1 MPKKRKKRLNP
12 ARLVLLIVLIAF
24 LVSLSGG
31 LFLLATSIIDLPKWD
46 ENKLYSSAASSYY
59 DQDGNLFA
67 RIGEENREIVK
78 IKDVPVSTQEAFI
91 AIEDVRFYSHHG
103 VDLRG
108 IARALWHDFTGGGME
123 QGASTITQQLVKLS
137 FLTPE
142 KKVKRKIQEAILS
155 SMVERRYSKQEILE
169 MYLNK
174 VYFGN
179 GAYGIQSAARTYFD
193 KNVDQLNLSQSAFL
207 AGILKA
213 PNYYSLPKEAT
224 ARRDVVLDTMEK
236 YGFISQDQADQAKKE
251 PLNIEKGLKKNL
263 YPYPYFIDFVTK
275 QLIKDFGEETVYKG
289 GLKVYTTMEKQAQQ
303 AAEKALSN
311 STNFPASWRDS
322 ENILQPEGAAVFI
335 DPQTG
340 FIRALVG
347 GREHTHQLQL
357 DRSTMA
363 SRQPGSSFKPIIDY
377 APAIEL
383 KGMGPASVIDDIPVS
398 YGSYTPR
405 DYNSSYHGLITMRTA
420 ITLSI
425 NIPAVKTLVD
435 HVGISNAVNFAK
447 RLGIT
452 VDPNNGAS
460 MALGGLHKGVT
471 PLQMAAA
478 YSAFANGGFYIE
490 PTAILKVEDQEGK
503 ILKEYNSDP
512 KQAMKPTTAFLITSM
527 LKDVVDHGTG
537 TNAHLN
543 RPAAGKTGTTD
554 EGKDLWFVGYT
565 PSLAGAVWIGYD
577 IPKSMPREFG
587 GRYPALIWKQIMQ
600 EALKNIPATGFRQ
613 PAGIVTATVDDKS
626 GLLPGPNTPS
636 GDMVTDF
643 FVDGTVPT
651 EVDNTHVLVEICA
664 SSGLLASE
672 YCPDRI
678 AKIMIKLPYSLPD
691 QVADKVADY
700 YIRAPDKICTKHGP
714 GIQIPS
720 AQPGIGQ
727 EQPFLPDDNQ

>member
-1 MPKKRKKRLNP
+1 LPKKRKKRLNP
-12 ARLVLLIVLIAF
+12 KRLVFLIVLIAF

-31 LFLLATSIIDLPKWD
+31 LFLLTTSIMDLPALD

-78 IKDVPVSTQEAFI
+78 IKDIPVSTQDAFI
-91 AIEDVRFYSHHG
+91 AIEDVRFKSHHG

-108 IARALWHDFTGGGME
+108 IARALWHDLTGGNME

-137 FLTPE
+137 FLNPE

-155 SMVERRYSKQEILE
+155 LMVERRYSKGEILE

-179 GAYGIQSAARTYFD
+179 GAYGIQSAARTYFN
-193 KNVDQLNLSQSAFL
+193 KNVDQLTLSQSAFL
-207 AGILKA
+207 AGLLKA
-213 PNYYSLPKEAT
+213 PNYYSLPEKAT
-224 ARRDVVLDTMEK
+224 ARRDVVLDTMLK
-236 YGFISQDQADQAKKE
+236 YGFITKDQADEAEKE
-251 PLNIEKGLKKNL
+251 SLNIEEGLKKNL

-275 QLIKDFGEETVYKG
+275 QLIEDFGEDTVYKG
-289 GLKVYTTMEKQAQQ
+289 GLQVYTTMDRQAQQ
-303 AAEKALSN
+303 AAETALASLK
-311 STNFPASWRDS
+311 NFPASWRDS
-322 ENILQPEGAAVFI
+322 QNILQPEGAAVFI

-340 FIRALVG
+340 YIRALVG
-347 GREHTHQLQL
+347 GREHTHQLQF
-357 DRSTMA
+357 DRATMA
-363 SRQPGSSFKPIIDY
+363 RRQPGSSFKPIINY
-377 APAIEL
+377 APAIEI

-398 YGSYTPR
+398 YGSYTPHNY
-405 DYNSSYHGLITMRTA
+405 DGVYLGLITMRTA
-420 ITLSI
+420 VTRSI

-447 RLGIT
+447 GLGIT

-471 PLQMAAA
+471 PLQMATA
-478 YSAFANGGFYIE
+478 YAAFANGGFYIE

-503 ILKEYNSDP
+503 VLKEYKSDP
-512 KQAMKPTTAFLITSM
+512 QLAMKPTTAFLITSM

-537 TNAHLN
+537 TNARLN

-577 IPKSMPREFG
+577 SNKPMPQEFG
-587 GRYPALIWKQIMQ
+587 GRYPALIWRQIMQ

-613 PAGIVTATVDDKS
+613 PAGIVTATVDNKS

-636 GDMVTDF
+636 EDMTTDL
-643 FVDGTVPT
+643 FVNGTVPT

-664 SSGLLASE
+664 QTGLLASE

-678 AKIMIKLPYSLPD
+678 AKIMIKLPYSIPD
-691 QVADKVADY
+691 QVADKVADHL
-700 YIRAPDKICTKHGP
+700 IRAPEKVCTEHRP
-714 GIQIPS
+714 GLETPS
-720 AQPGIGQ
+720 IQPGF
-727 EQPFLPDDNQ
+727 EQDPPFLFDQ

>member
-12 ARLVLLIVLIAF
+12 ARLILLIVSIAF
-24 LVSLSGG
+24 IVSLSGG
-31 LFLLATSIIDLPKWD
+31 LYILATSIIDLPALD

-78 IKDVPVSTQEAFI
+78 IKDIPTSTQDAFV
-91 AIEDVRFYSHHG
+91 AIEDVRFKSHHG

-108 IARALWHDFTGGGME
+108 IARAFWRDLTGGSME

-155 SMVERRYSKQEILE
+155 IMVEHRYSKGEILE

-179 GAYGIQSAARTYFD
+179 GAYGIQSAARTYFN
-193 KNVDQLNLSQSAFL
+193 KNADQLTLSQSAFL
-207 AGILKA
+207 AGLLKA
-213 PNYYSLPKEAT
+213 PNYYSLPEKA
-224 ARRDVVLDTMEK
+224 ADRRNVVLDTMLK
-236 YGFISQDQADQAKKE
+236 YGFISQEQADEAEKE
-251 PLNIEKGLKKNL
+251 SLNIEEGLKKNL

-275 QLIKDFGEETVYKG
+275 RLIEDFGEGTVYKG
-289 GLKVYTTMEKQAQQ
+289 GLQVYTTMDRQAQQ
-303 AAEKALSN
+303 AAEKALS
-311 STNFPASWRDS
+311 SSKNFPASWRDS
-322 ENILQPEGAAVFI
+322 QNVLQPEGAAIFI

-340 FIRALVG
+340 YIRALVG
-347 GREHTHQLQL
+347 SREHTHQLQL
-357 DRSTMA
+357 DRATM
-363 SRQPGSSFKPIIDY
+363 SHRQPGSSFKPIIDY

-398 YGSYTPR
+398 YGSYTPHNY
-405 DYNSSYHGLITMRTA
+405 DGVYLGLITMRTA
-420 ITLSI
+420 VTRSI
-425 NIPAVKTLVD
+425 NIAAVKTLVD
-435 HVGISNAVNFAK
+435 RVGISNAVNFAK
-447 RLGIT
+447 GLGIA

-460 MALGGLHKGVT
+460 MALGGLYKGVT

-490 PTAILKVEDQEGK
+490 PTAILKVEDQEGR
-503 ILKEYNSDP
+503 ILKEYQSDP
-512 KQAMKPTTAFLITSM
+512 EQAMKPTTAFLITSM
-527 LKDVVDHGTG
+527 LKDVVERGTG
-537 TNAHLN
+537 TNARLN

-577 IPKSMPREFG
+577 TPKSMPYEFG

-600 EALKNIPATGFRQ
+600 EALKNIPATNFRQ
-613 PAGIVTATVDDKS
+613 PAGIVQATIDNKS
-626 GLLPGPNTPS
+626 GLLPGPNTPAE
-636 GDMVTDF
+636 DMTTDLF
-643 FVDGTVPT
+643 AKGTVPT

-664 SSGLLASE
+664 QTGLLASE

-678 AKIMIKLPYSLPD
+678 TRIMIKLPYSLPD
-691 QVADKVADY
+691 QVADKVADHL
-700 YIRAPDKICTKHGP
+700 IRAPEKACTEHRPGP
-714 GIQIPS
+714 EIPS
-720 AQPGIGQ
+720 VQPGFGQ
-727 EQPFLPDDNQ
+727 ELPFLLDQ

>member
-12 ARLVLLIVLIAF
+12 ARLILLIVSIAF
-24 LVSLSGG
+24 IVSLSGG
-31 LFLLATSIIDLPKWD
+31 LFILATSIIDLPALD

-78 IKDVPVSTQEAFI
+78 IKDIPVSTQEAFI
-91 AIEDVRFYSHHG
+91 AIEDVRFKSHHG

-108 IARALWHDFTGGGME
+108 IARAFWRDLTGGSME

-155 SMVERRYSKQEILE
+155 VMVERLYSKGEILE

-193 KNVDQLNLSQSAFL
+193 KNVDQLTLSQSAFL
-207 AGILKA
+207 AGLLKA
-213 PNYYSLPKEAT
+213 PNYYSLPEKA
-224 ARRDVVLDTMEK
+224 ADRRNVVLDTMLK
-236 YGFISQDQADQAKKE
+236 YGFISLDQADEAEKE
-251 PLNIEKGLKKNL
+251 PLNIEEGLKKNL

-275 QLIKDFGEETVYKG
+275 QLIEDFGEETVYKG
-289 GLKVYTTMEKQAQQ
+289 GLQVYTTMDRQAQQ
-303 AAEKALSN
+303 AAEKTLDS
-311 STNFPASWRDS
+311 SKKFPASWRDS
-322 ENILQPEGAAVFI
+322 QNILQPEGAAIFI

-340 FIRALVG
+340 YIRALVG

-357 DRSTMA
+357 DRATMA
-363 SRQPGSSFKPIIDY
+363 HRQPGSSFKPIIDY

-398 YGSYTPR
+398 YGSYTPHNY
-405 DYNSSYHGLITMRTA
+405 DGVYLGLITMRTA
-420 ITLSI
+420 VTRSI

-447 RLGIT
+447 GLGIT
-452 VDPNNGAS
+452 VDPNDGAS
-460 MALGGLHKGVT
+460 MALGGLDKGVT

-490 PTAILKVEDQEGK
+490 PTAILKVEDQEGR
-503 ILKEYNSDP
+503 ILKEYQSDP
-512 KQAMKPTTAFLITSM
+512 EQAMKPTTAFLITSM
-527 LKDVVDHGTG
+527 LKDVVERGTG
-537 TNAHLN
+537 TNARLN

-577 IPKSMPREFG
+577 TPKSMPYEFG
-587 GRYPALIWKQIMQ
+587 GRYPALIWKQVMQ
-600 EALKNIPATGFRQ
+600 EALKNIPATNFRQ
-613 PAGIVTATVDDKS
+613 PAGIVQATVDNKS
-626 GLLPGPNTPS
+626 GFLPGPNTPAE
-636 GDMVTDF
+636 DMTTDL
-643 FVDGTVPT
+643 FVKGTVPT
-651 EVDNTHVLVEICA
+651 EADNTHVLVEICA
-664 SSGLLASE
+664 QTGLLASE

-678 AKIMIKLPYSLPD
+678 TRIMIKLPYSLPD
-691 QVADKVADY
+691 QVAGKVADHL
-700 YIRAPDKICTKHGP
+700 IRAPEKACTEHRP
-714 GIQIPS
+714 GLEIPS
-720 AQPGIGQ
+720 VQPGFGQ
-727 EQPFLPDDNQ
+727 ELPFLLDQ

>member
-1 MPKKRKKRLNP
+1 LPKKRKKRLNP

-24 LVSLSGG
+24 LISISGG
-31 LFLLATSIIDLPKWD
+31 LFLLATSIMDLPALD

-67 RIGEENREIVK
+67 RIGEENREIIK
-78 IKDVPVSTQEAFI
+78 IKDIPASTQNAFI
-91 AIEDVRFYSHHG
+91 AIEDVRFKSHHG

-108 IARALWHDFTGGGME
+108 IARALWRDLTGGNME

-155 SMVERRYSKQEILE
+155 LMVERRYSKGEILE

-193 KNVDQLNLSQSAFL
+193 KNADQLTLSQSAFL
-207 AGILKA
+207 AGLLKS
-213 PNYYSLPKEAT
+213 PNYYSLPEKAT
-224 ARRDVVLDTMEK
+224 ARRDVVLDAMFK
-236 YGFISQDQADQAKKE
+236 YGFITRNQTDEAKKE
-251 PLNIEKGLKKNL
+251 SLNIEEGLKKNL

-275 QLIKDFGEETVYKG
+275 QLIEDFGEDTVYKG
-289 GLKVYTTMEKQAQQ
+289 GLQVYTTMDRQAQQ
-303 AAEKALSN
+303 AAETALAS
-311 STNFPASWRDS
+311 SKNFPASWRDS
-322 ENILQPEGAAVFI
+322 QNILQPEGAAVFV

-340 FIRALVG
+340 YIRALVG

-357 DRSTMA
+357 DRASMA
-363 SRQPGSSFKPIIDY
+363 RRQPGSSFKPIIDY

-398 YGSYTPR
+398 YGSYTPHNY
-405 DYNSSYHGLITMRTA
+405 DGAYLGLITMRTA
-420 ITLSI
+420 VTRSI

-435 HVGISNAVNFAK
+435 HVGITNAINFAK
-447 RLGIT
+447 GLGIT
-452 VDPNNGAS
+452 VDPNSGAS
-460 MALGGLHKGVT
+460 MALGGLTRGVT

-478 YSAFANGGFYIE
+478 YSAFANGGFYIKPE
-490 PTAILKVEDQEGK
+490 AILKVEDQEGK
-503 ILKEYNSDP
+503 VLKEYKSDP
-512 KQAMKPTTAFLITSM
+512 QLAMKPTTAFLITSM
-527 LKDVVDHGTG
+527 LKDVIDHGTG
-537 TNAHLN
+537 ANARLN

-577 IPKSMPREFG
+577 TPKPMPQEFG
-587 GRYPALIWKQIMQ
+587 GRYPALIWKQVMQ

-613 PAGIVTATVDDKS
+613 PAGITTATIDNKS
-626 GLLPGPNTPS
+626 GLLPGPNTPPE
-636 GDMVTDF
+636 DMTTDL
-643 FVDGTVPT
+643 FVNGTVPT
-651 EVDNTHVLVEICA
+651 EIDNTHVLVEVCA
-664 SSGLLASE
+664 QTGLLASE

-691 QVADKVADY
+691 QVADKVADHL
-700 YIRAPDKICTKHGP
+700 IRAPEKVCAEHRP
-714 GIQIPS
+714 GLEIPS
-720 AQPGIGQ
+720 VQPGFEQ
-727 EQPFLPDDNQ
+727 ELPFLLDQ

>member
-12 ARLVLLIVLIAF
+12 KRLVFLIVLIAF

-31 LFLLATSIIDLPKWD
+31 LFLLTTSIMDLPALD

-78 IKDVPVSTQEAFI
+78 IKDIPVSTQDAFI
-91 AIEDVRFYSHHG
+91 AIEDVRFKSHHG

-108 IARALWHDFTGGGME
+108 IARALWHDLTGGNME

-137 FLTPE
+137 FLNPE

-155 SMVERRYSKQEILE
+155 LMVERRYSKGEILE

-179 GAYGIQSAARTYFD
+179 GAYGIQSAARTYFN
-193 KNVDQLNLSQSAFL
+193 KNVDQLTLSQSAFL
-207 AGILKA
+207 AGLLKA
-213 PNYYSLPKEAT
+213 PNYYSLPEKAT
-224 ARRDVVLDTMEK
+224 ARRDVVLDTMLK
-236 YGFISQDQADQAKKE
+236 YGFITKDQADEAEKE
-251 PLNIEKGLKKNL
+251 SLNIEEGLKKNL

-275 QLIKDFGEETVYKG
+275 QLIEDFGEDTVYKG
-289 GLKVYTTMEKQAQQ
+289 GLQVYTTMDRQAQQ
-303 AAEKALSN
+303 AAETALASLK
-311 STNFPASWRDS
+311 NFPASWRDS
-322 ENILQPEGAAVFI
+322 QNILQPEGAAVFI

-340 FIRALVG
+340 YIRALVG
-347 GREHTHQLQL
+347 GREHTHQLQF
-357 DRSTMA
+357 DRATMA
-363 SRQPGSSFKPIIDY
+363 RRQPGSSFKPIINY
-377 APAIEL
+377 APAIEI

-398 YGSYTPR
+398 YGSYTPHNY
-405 DYNSSYHGLITMRTA
+405 DGVYLGLITMRTA
-420 ITLSI
+420 VTRSI

-447 RLGIT
+447 GLGIT

-471 PLQMAAA
+471 PLQMATA
-478 YSAFANGGFYIE
+478 YAAFANGGFYIE

-503 ILKEYNSDP
+503 VLKEYKSDP
-512 KQAMKPTTAFLITSM
+512 QLAMKPTTAFLITSM

-537 TNAHLN
+537 TNARLN

-577 IPKSMPREFG
+577 SNKPMPQEFG
-587 GRYPALIWKQIMQ
+587 GRYPALIWRQIMQ

-613 PAGIVTATVDDKS
+613 PAGIVTATVDNKS

-636 GDMVTDF
+636 EDMTTDL
-643 FVDGTVPT
+643 FVNGTVPT

-664 SSGLLASE
+664 QTGLLASE

-678 AKIMIKLPYSLPD
+678 AKIMIKLPYSIPD
-691 QVADKVADY
+691 QVADKVADHL
-700 YIRAPDKICTKHGP
+700 IRAPEKVCTEHRP
-714 GIQIPS
+714 GLETPS
-720 AQPGIGQ
+720 IQPGF
-727 EQPFLPDDNQ
+727 EQDPPFLFDQ

>member
-1 MPKKRKKRLNP
+1 M
-12 ARLVLLIVLIAF
+12 
-24 LVSLSGG
+24 
-31 LFLLATSIIDLPKWD
+31 D

-59 DQDGNLFA
+59 DQDGALFA

-78 IKDVPVSTQEAFI
+78 IKDIPVSTQEAFI
-91 AIEDVRFYSHHG
+91 AIEDIRFYSHHG

-108 IARALWHDFTGGGME
+108 IARALLHDLTGGSME
-123 QGASTITQQLVKLS
+123 QGASTITQQLVRGS
-137 FLTPE
+137 FLSPE
-142 KKVKRKIQEAILS
+142 KKVKRKIQEIILS
-155 SMVERRYSKQEILE
+155 FMVERRYSKQEILE

-179 GAYGIQSAARTYFD
+179 GAYGIQSAAQKYFY
-193 KNVDQLNLSQSAFL
+193 KNVNQLTLSQSAFL
-207 AGILKA
+207 AGLLKA
-213 PNYYSLPKEAT
+213 PNYYSLPKEAN
-224 ARRDVVLDTMEK
+224 ARRDVVLDTMTK
-236 YGFISQDQADQAKKE
+236 YGFISPNQADEAKKE
-251 PLNIEKGLKKNL
+251 PLNLDNGLKKNL

-289 GLKVYTTMEKQAQQ
+289 GLQVYTTMDKQAQQ
-303 AAEKALSN
+303 AAEKALAN
-311 STNFPASWRDS
+311 SANFPASGRDS

-340 FIRALVG
+340 YIRASVG
-347 GREHTHQLQL
+347 GREHTHQLQF
-357 DRSTMA
+357 DRATMA
-363 SRQPGSSFKPIIDY
+363 RRQPGSSFKPIIDY

-383 KGMGPASVIDDIPVS
+383 KGMGPASITDDIPVS
-398 YGSYTPR
+398 YGSYTPH
-405 DYNSSYHGLITMRTA
+405 SYDGVYLGLITMRTA
-420 ITLSI
+420 VTRSR

-435 HVGISNAVNFAK
+435 HVGITNAVNFAK
-447 RLGIT
+447 ELGIT

-478 YSAFANGGFYIE
+478 YSAFANGGYYIE

-503 ILKEYNSDP
+503 VLKEYKSDP
-512 KQAMKPTTAFLITSM
+512 VLAMKPTTAFLITSM
-527 LKDVVDHGTG
+527 LKDVVNHGTG
-537 TNAHLN
+537 TNARLN

-577 IPKSMPREFG
+577 SNKSMPREFG

-600 EALKNIPATGFRQ
+600 EALKNIPATDFRQ
-613 PAGIVTATVDDKS
+613 PAGIVTATVDNKS

-636 GDMVTDF
+636 EDMVTDY
-643 FVDGTVPT
+643 FVNGTVPT
-651 EVDNTHVLVEICA
+651 GVDNTHVLVEICA
-664 SSGLLASE
+664 QTGLLANE

-691 QVADKVADY
+691 QVADKVADHL
-700 YIRAPDKICTKHGP
+700 IRAPVKICTVHGP
-714 GIQIPS
+714 GMEIPS
-720 AQPGIGQ
+720 VQHGIEDGHL
-727 EQPFLPDDNQ
+727 FLPDT